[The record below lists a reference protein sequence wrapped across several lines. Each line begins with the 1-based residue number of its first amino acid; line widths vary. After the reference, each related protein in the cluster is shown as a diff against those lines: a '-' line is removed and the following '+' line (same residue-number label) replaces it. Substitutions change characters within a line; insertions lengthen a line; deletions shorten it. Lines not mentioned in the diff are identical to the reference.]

1 MANQVFETVRTLMA
15 VREYD
20 GRPIPDDVL
29 RRIVDA
35 GHLTAS
41 AGNGQP
47 WHFVLV
53 KKAEDLRKIG
63 SLVRSGPYI
72 ANASAAVIVAYE
84 KAAGKWG
91 FSDGSR
97 AVQDMMAVAWA
108 DGVGSNWAGG
118 PDGLDGVREQFG
130 FPDTYVVMVVV
141 PLGYPKR
148 RIIGKKKRKP
158 FAEVVSLERF
168 GTPLK

>member
-29 RRIVDA
+29 RRIVEA

-41 AGNGQP
+41 ASNIQP

-53 KKAEDLRKIG
+53 KKPEHLRKIG
-63 SLVRSGPYI
+63 SLVRTGPYI
-72 ANASAAVIVAYE
+72 ANAAAAVIVAYE
-84 KAAGKWG
+84 KNAGKWG
-91 FSDGSR
+91 LSDGSR

-108 DGVGSNWAGG
+108 EGVGSNWAGG
-118 PDGLDGVREQFG
+118 PDGLDAVRQEFG
-130 FPDTYVVMVVV
+130 FPDTYVAMAVV

-148 RIIGKKKRKP
+148 RIIGRKKRKP
-158 FAEVVSLERF
+158 FDQVVSAERF
-168 GTPLK
+168 GAPLK